1 MKIHGDEKEH
11 REVSN
16 LEVPLKSGKQTAL
29 VRSHRGPLGAHQGQM
44 MAEISRS
51 TQGKVRGE

>member
-1 MKIHGDEKEH
+1 MNIHGDEKEH

-16 LEVPLKSGKQTAL
+16 LEVPLKIGKQTAL

-44 MAEISRS
+44 MAEIFC
-51 TQGKVRGE
+51 